1 MKFTINTEKLRD
13 ALQYVTNVIEKR
25 FTYPI
30 LTNVLF
36 DVDENNTL
44 RLRATDHDISL
55 MAEIEV
61 ENLEA
66 AGSVTIPGKKC
77 LDVVRTAANS
87 SEVMI
92 DATGDSAI
100 LTIGRSTF
108 KLATMP
114 AAEFPAAPTV
124 ESQADFSVQIK
135 VFIHLLQS
143 AASSM
148 GVGDVRPHLNGTLIE
163 LTSVHF
169 RSVAS
174 DGMSMCICTDT
185 DNTWG
190 GDENVTA
197 LVPRK
202 AVLELIRSYSASDGD
217 LNVSIAE
224 NVFRVEG
231 LGRTLITNLI
241 GSPFPA
247 YMRVVPDASDSILRC
262 DRTAMI
268 RGLDQAAP
276 TVESQADFSVQ
287 IKVFIHL
294 LQSAAS
300 SMGVGD
306 VRPHLNGTLIE
317 LTSVHFR
324 SVASDGMSMC
334 ICTDTDNTWGGDE
347 NVTALVPRKAVLE
360 LIRSYSASD
369 GDLNVSIAE
378 NVFRVE
384 GLGRTLI
391 TNLIG
396 SPFPAYMRVVPDASD
411 SILRCDRTA
420 MIRGLDQAATL
431 SDQSQRVYFEV
442 EKDHVK
448 ILATTEAG
456 DRADVQVP
464 AEFTADS
471 TKVAFKHDR
480 LRRIL
485 DAFDCDEVIL
495 HLPEPRDVVRI
506 ESDQQKDLLFVV
518 SPIRS

>member
-36 DVDENNTL
+36 DVDENNLL

-92 DATGDSAI
+92 DATGDSAV

-185 DNTWG
+185 DNTWD

-231 LGRTLITNLI
+231 LGRTLVTNLI

-247 YMRVVPDASDSILRC
+247 YMRVVPDASN
-262 DRTAMI
+262 A
-268 RGLDQAAP
+268 
-276 TVESQADFSVQ
+276 
-287 IKVFIHL
+287 
-294 LQSAAS
+294 
-300 SMGVGD
+300 
-306 VRPHLNGTLIE
+306 
-317 LTSVHFR
+317 
-324 SVASDGMSMC
+324 
-334 ICTDTDNTWGGDE
+334 
-347 NVTALVPRKAVLE
+347 
-360 LIRSYSASD
+360 
-369 GDLNVSIAE
+369 
-378 NVFRVE
+378 
-384 GLGRTLI
+384 
-391 TNLIG
+391 
-396 SPFPAYMRVVPDASD
+396 
-411 SILRCDRTA
+411 ILRCDRTA

-485 DAFDCDEVIL
+485 DAFNCEEVIL

-506 ESDQQKDLLFVV
+506 ESDQQEDLLFVV